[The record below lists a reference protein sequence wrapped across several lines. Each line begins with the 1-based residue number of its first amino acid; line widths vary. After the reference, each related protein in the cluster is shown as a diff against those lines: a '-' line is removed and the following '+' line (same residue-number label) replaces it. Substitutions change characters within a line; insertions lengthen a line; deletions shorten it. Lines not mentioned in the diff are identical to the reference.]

1 MIKRFLGALSVFFL
15 MLLIAYIYIDYVV
28 VVYDYWFVANDIVIS
43 GLFFF
48 YIFPLVISF
57 FMRQSIH
64 KPSDFLSWIYFFL
77 VLLPSI
83 ALAPYVAS
91 DFYTGAFT
99 NAMVLVVNISL
110 IFVGLINENKI
121 IPYFKGVKDKAV
133 VFIVLIFT
141 LFFTVLLS
149 LNYNFNISKVLDL
162 TIFTDT
168 YLIRDEFREAKSD
181 SSGLA
186 GYAIFWLAKV
196 FLPFF
201 ICYGLAFKN
210 KTFLIFGVI
219 MQIVIFSVSAHKS
232 FVFSVLLI
240 FAVYGLLVIRASFYQ
255 WIIGLFSLTL
265 FSVFLYRVLQ
275 IPFIIDVIIRR
286 SLIVPGVLTHWWV
299 NFFSV
304 HNFVLFKNT
313 FLGNFFDSSYSLAA
327 PFLIGQYYFG
337 SEWTSANVNFA
348 IDAYGNGGILAFL
361 LTLCALLFLLL
372 VINKFSQGSDGKKIF
387 IVLLAVP
394 TFWSFIE
401 TSFISVMVTHGL
413 FWAILIVL
421 FFRKS

>member
-133 VFIVLIFT
+133 VFIV
-141 LFFTVLLS
+141 
-149 LNYNFNISKVLDL
+149 
-162 TIFTDT
+162 
-168 YLIRDEFREAKSD
+168 
-181 SSGLA
+181 
-186 GYAIFWLAKV
+186 
-196 FLPFF
+196 
-201 ICYGLAFKN
+201 
-210 KTFLIFGVI
+210 
-219 MQIVIFSVSAHKS
+219 
-232 FVFSVLLI
+232 
-240 FAVYGLLVIRASFYQ
+240 
-255 WIIGLFSLTL
+255 
-265 FSVFLYRVLQ
+265 
-275 IPFIIDVIIRR
+275 
-286 SLIVPGVLTHWWV
+286 
-299 NFFSV
+299 
-304 HNFVLFKNT
+304 
-313 FLGNFFDSSYSLAA
+313 
-327 PFLIGQYYFG
+327 
-337 SEWTSANVNFA
+337 
-348 IDAYGNGGILAFL
+348 
-361 LTLCALLFLLL
+361 
-372 VINKFSQGSDGKKIF
+372 
-387 IVLLAVP
+387 
-394 TFWSFIE
+394 
-401 TSFISVMVTHGL
+401 
-413 FWAILIVL
+413 
-421 FFRKS
+421 